1 MQKLALK
8 RLCVGWKLQKPHGKQ
23 GEDEAEVQV
32 GDEVRDEVRDEV
44 PLRQL
49 QDFSLQKFRV
59 QQQ

>member
-1 MQKLALK
+1 MRLMQKLALK

-32 GDEVRDEVRDEV
+32 GDEVRDEV